1 MTRRSFHR
9 KGTSTPQSEGN
20 HLSMTTDAVSA
31 GTASAEAGLLPWHDH
46 RLSRSE
52 RAAALVAA
60 MTLEEKS
67 GQLVGLWVGADA
79 AGGDVAPHQ
88 SDMSKD
94 APSFA
99 DVIVDGL
106 GQLTRPFGTRPVESA
121 QGAQSLARAQRQ
133 VAAANRFG
141 IPAQVHEECLAGFAA
156 FGATAYPVPL
166 SWGASFD
173 PELVQEMAGRIGT
186 SMRSVGV
193 HQGLAPVLD
202 VVRDYRWGRVEETIG
217 EDPYLVA
224 TVGASYV
231 KGLEDA
237 GIVATLKHFAGY
249 SGSRAG
255 RNHAPVSAGP
265 REMAEIFLP
274 PFETALRYGGAR
286 SVMNSYAEVD
296 GMPAAGDR
304 RLLTDL
310 LRDTWGFEGV
320 VVADYFAIAFLRT
333 LQRVAE
339 TDGAAAARALWAGID
354 MELPSVAAYG
364 QPLIEAVRS
373 GDLDEA
379 LVDRALQRVLEQKI
393 ELGLVEADY
402 DPTPANDVPFDDAAS
417 REIALRLAR
426 EAVVLVDNDGTLPLA
441 AGVRVALVGPL
452 ADDPLAMLGCYSFP
466 AHVGVHHPE
475 SGLGLDIPTL
485 LDELRTRR
493 DVVANA
499 AGCDVMQPGRDG
511 FDAAAA
517 AARDADVVVV
527 ALGDRAGLF
536 GRGTSGEGCDAPDL
550 RLPGEQQ
557 ALLEA
562 LLATGTPVVLVL
574 LTGRP
579 YALGAVADRC
589 AAIVQTFFPGQQGAQ
604 AIAEVLAGEVN
615 PSGHLPVGIPREP
628 GGQPATYLAPPL
640 GRANDVSNIDPT
652 ALYPFGHGLSYGALT
667 WQPTAT
673 EEQDWAS
680 DGTTAV
686 SVVLSNETAARVE
699 DVVQVYLHDPF
710 AQVTR
715 PDQRLVAYRRVS
727 VEAGESIEVQFRL
740 HADLTSFVGIR
751 GDRIV
756 EPGAVELRV
765 ARSSADVH
773 AAVRRRITGAE
784 RRVGA
789 DRALLAD
796 AEVRA
801 VKMDEANGIE
811 AGAA

>member
-1 MTRRSFHR
+1 
-9 KGTSTPQSEGN
+9 
-20 HLSMTTDAVSA
+20 MTTHTDAASA
-31 GTASAEAGLLPWHDH
+31 ETAPAEAGLQPWHDH
-46 RLSRSE
+46 RLTRSE

-60 MTLEEKS
+60 MTIEEKA

-79 AGGDVAPHQ
+79 SGGDVAPHQ

-99 DVIVDGL
+99 EVIVDGL
-106 GQLTRPFGTRPVESA
+106 GQLTRPFGTKPV
-121 QGAQSLARAQRQ
+121 QPDLGARSLARAQGQ
-133 VAAANRFG
+133 IAAANRFG
-141 IPAQVHEECLAGFAA
+141 IPAQVHEECLAGLAA
-156 FGATAYPVPL
+156 WGATAYPVPL

-173 PELVQEMAGRIGT
+173 PQLVQEMSERIGR
-186 SMRSVGV
+186 SMRAVGV

-202 VVRDYRWGRVEETIG
+202 VVRDYRWGRVEESIG
-217 EDPYLVA
+217 EDPYLVG
-224 TVGASYV
+224 TIGASYV
-231 KGLEDA
+231 KGLENT

-274 PFETALRYGGAR
+274 PFETALRHGGAR

-310 LRDTWGFEGV
+310 LRGTLGFEGV

-354 MELPSVAAYG
+354 VELPSVATFGA
-364 QPLIEAVRS
+364 PLIDAVRS

-393 ELGLVEADY
+393 ELGLIEADY
-402 DPTPANDVPFDDAAS
+402 DPTPAHDAPFDDADS

-441 AGVRVALVGPL
+441 PDVRVALVGPL

-475 SGLGLDIPTL
+475 SGLGIDIPTV
-485 LDELRTRR
+485 LDELGARR
-493 DVVANA
+493 DVVRNA
-499 AGCDVMQPGRDG
+499 AGCDVMKPGRDG
-511 FDAAAA
+511 FAAAQD

-536 GRGTSGEGCDAPDL
+536 GRGTSGEGCDAADL

-562 LLATGTPVVLVL
+562 LLDTGTPVVLVL

-579 YALGAVADRC
+579 YALGAVAARC
-589 AAIVQTFFPGQQGAQ
+589 AGVVQTFFPGQQGAQ
-604 AIAEVLAGEVN
+604 ALAEVLTGEVN
-615 PSGHLPVGIPREP
+615 PSGHLPVGIPRDP
-628 GGQPATYLAPPL
+628 GGQPSTYLAPPL

-652 ALYPFGHGLSYGALT
+652 PLYPFGHGLSYDALT

-673 EEQDWAS
+673 DEADWAS
-680 DGTTAV
+680 DGTTDV
-686 SVVLSNETAARVE
+686 SVVLANETARRVD
-699 DVVQVYLHDPF
+699 DVVQIYLHDPF

-715 PDQRLVAYRRVS
+715 PVQRLIAYRRVS
-727 VEAGESIEVQFRL
+727 LEAGAAIEVRFRL
-740 HADLTSFVGIR
+740 HADLTSFIGID

-756 EPGAVELRV
+756 EPGTVELRV
-765 ARSSADVH
+765 ARSSSDVH
-773 AAVRRRITGAE
+773 AAVRRRIVGPE

-789 DRALLAD
+789 DRVLIAD
-796 AEVRA
+796 TAVRDVVMGGAEGGQA
-801 VKMDEANGIE
+801 
-811 AGAA
+811 

>member
-1 MTRRSFHR
+1 MRRTDAHR
-9 KGTSTPQSEGN
+9 SDMSTAPDEGN
-20 HLSMTTDAVSA
+20 RHSMTTDTDAASIEA
-31 GTASAEAGLLPWHDH
+31 ASADAGLLPWHDH

-52 RAAALVAA
+52 RAAALVAE
-60 MTLEEKS
+60 MTIEEKA

-79 AGGDVAPHQ
+79 SGGDVAPHQ

-99 DVIVDGL
+99 EVIVDGL
-106 GQLTRPFGTRPVESA
+106 GQLTRPFGTRPVQPEL
-121 QGAQSLARAQRQ
+121 GAKSLARAQRQ
-133 VAAANRFG
+133 VVAANRFG

-156 FGATAYPVPL
+156 WGATAYPVPL

-173 PELVQEMAGRIGT
+173 PELVHEMSERIGR

-202 VVRDYRWGRVEETIG
+202 VVRDYRWGRVEESIG
-217 EDPYLVA
+217 EDPYLVG
-224 TVGASYV
+224 TIGAAYV
-231 KGLEDA
+231 HGLESA
-237 GIVATLKHFAGY
+237 GIVSTLKHFAGY

-310 LRDTWGFEGV
+310 LRDTLGFGGV
-320 VVADYFAIAFLRT
+320 VVADYFAVAFLRT

-339 TDGAAAARALWAGID
+339 TDGDAAARALWAGID
-354 MELPSVAAYG
+354 VELPSVAAYG
-364 QPLIEAVRS
+364 APLIDAVRS

-402 DPTPANDVPFDDAAS
+402 DPTPAHDTAFDDAGS

-441 AGVRVALVGPL
+441 ADVRVALVGPL
-452 ADDPLAMLGCYSFP
+452 ADNPFAMLGCYSFP

-475 SGLGLDIPTL
+475 SGIGIDIPTVL
-485 LDELRTRR
+485 AELSARR
-493 DVVANA
+493 DVIRAVP
-499 AGCDVMQPGRDG
+499 GCDVSEPGRDG
-511 FDAAAA
+511 FAAAQD

-536 GRGTSGEGCDAPDL
+536 GRGTSGEGCDAADL

-562 LLATGTPVVLVL
+562 LLDTGTPVVLVL

-579 YALGAVADRC
+579 YALGAVAARC

-604 AIAEVLAGEVN
+604 ALAEVLTGEVN

-628 GGQPATYLAPPL
+628 GGQPSTYLAPPL

-652 ALYPFGHGLSYGALT
+652 ALYPFGHGLSYHSLT
-667 WQPTAT
+667 WHPTVT
-673 EEQDWAS
+673 DEEDWES
-680 DGTTAV
+680 GGTTSV
-686 SVVLSNETAARVE
+686 PVVLSNETSARVD
-699 DVVQVYLHDPF
+699 DVVQIYLHDPV

-715 PDQRLVAYRRVS
+715 PDQRLVAYKRVS
-727 VEAGESIEVQFRL
+727 LEAGETVEVLFHL
-740 HADLTSFVGIR
+740 HADLTSFIGIE

-765 ARSSADVH
+765 ARSSTDVH
-773 AAVRRRITGAE
+773 AAVRRRIVGAE
-784 RRVGA
+784 RRLGA
-789 DRALLAD
+789 DRELVAAIETRT
-796 AEVRA
+796 AEAR
-801 VKMDEANGIE
+801 
-811 AGAA
+811 

>member
-1 MTRRSFHR
+1 M
-9 KGTSTPQSEGN
+9 STD
-20 HLSMTTDAVSA
+20 TDAASA
-31 GTASAEAGLLPWHDH
+31 GTASAEAPPVPWHDH
-46 RLSRSE
+46 RLGRSE
-52 RAAALVAA
+52 RAAALAA
-60 MTLEEKS
+60 EMTLEEKT

-79 AGGDVAPHQ
+79 SGGDVAPHQ
-88 SDMSKD
+88 SDMSRD
-94 APSFA
+94 APSFD

-106 GQLTRPFGTRPVESA
+106 GQLTRPFGTRPVPPEL
-121 QGAQSLARAQRQ
+121 GAQSLARAQHRI
-133 VAAANRFG
+133 VAANRFG

-156 FGATAYPVPL
+156 WGATAYPVPL

-173 PELVQEMAGRIGT
+173 PELVQEMSSRIGR
-186 SMRSVGV
+186 SMRAVGV

-202 VVRDYRWGRVEETIG
+202 VVRDYRWGRVEESIG
-217 EDPYLVA
+217 EDPYLVG
-224 TVGASYV
+224 TIGASYV
-231 KGLEDA
+231 SGLESA

-274 PFETALRYGGAR
+274 PFETALRHGKAR

-310 LRDTWGFEGV
+310 LRDTWGFDGV

-339 TDGAAAARALWAGID
+339 TDGDAAARALWAGVD
-354 MELPSVAAYG
+354 VELPSVAAYG
-364 QPLIEAVRS
+364 APLIEAVKA
-373 GDLDEA
+373 GDVDEA

-393 ELGLVEADY
+393 DLGLIEADY
-402 DPTPANDVPFDDAAS
+402 DPTPLHDTAFDDADS

-441 AGVRVALVGPL
+441 AETRVAVVGPL
-452 ADDPLAMLGCYSFP
+452 ADDPFAMLGCYSFP

-475 SGLGLDIPTL
+475 TGLGIDIPTV
-485 LDELRTRR
+485 LDELGARR
-493 DVVANA
+493 DVVGGAP
-499 AGCDVMQPGRDG
+499 GCDVMEPGRDG
-511 FDAAAA
+511 FDAARD

-536 GRGTSGEGCDAPDL
+536 GRGTSGEGCDAADL

-557 ALLEA
+557 ALLES
-562 LLATGTPVVLVL
+562 LLDTGTPVVLVL

-589 AAIVQTFFPGQQGAQ
+589 AAIVQAFFPGQQGAQ
-604 AIAEVLAGEVN
+604 ALAEVLTGEVN
-615 PSGHLPVGIPREP
+615 PSGHLPVGIPRDP

-640 GRANDVSNIDPT
+640 GRANDVSNLDPT

-667 WQPTAT
+667 WHPTAT
-673 EEQDWAS
+673 DEEDWDAE
-680 DGTTAV
+680 GTTSV
-686 SVVLSNETAARVE
+686 SVALSNETAARVD
-699 DVVQVYLHDPF
+699 DVVQVYLHDPV

-715 PDQRLVAYRRVS
+715 PVQRLVAYRRVS
-727 VEAGESIEVQFRL
+727 LAAGESVEVEFRL
-740 HADLTSFVGIR
+740 HADLTSFIGAQ
-751 GDRIV
+751 GERIV

-773 AAVRRRITGAE
+773 AAVRRRITGPE
-784 RRVGA
+784 RRLGA
-789 DRALLAD
+789 DRVLVAD
-796 AEVRA
+796 IETRRA
-801 VKMDEANGIE
+801 
-811 AGAA
+811 

>member
-1 MTRRSFHR
+1 MTRRSMR
-9 KGTSTPQSEGN
+9 RSGKSTPPQEE
-20 HLSMTTDAVSA
+20 HRPTMTTHTDAA
-31 GTASAEAGLLPWHDH
+31 TAATAPAEAGLQPWHDH
-46 RLSRSE
+46 RLTRSE

-60 MTLEEKS
+60 MTLEEKA

-79 AGGDVAPHQ
+79 SGGDVAPYQ

-106 GQLTRPFGTRPVESA
+106 GQLTRPFGTKPV
-121 QGAQSLARAQRQ
+121 QPDLGAQSLARAQRQ
-133 VAAANRFG
+133 ITAANRFG
-141 IPAQVHEECLAGFAA
+141 IPAQVHEECLAGLAA
-156 FGATAYPVPL
+156 WGATAYPVPL

-173 PELVQEMAGRIGT
+173 PELVREMSEHIGR

-202 VVRDYRWGRVEETIG
+202 VVRDYRWGRVEESIG
-217 EDPYLVA
+217 EDPYLVG
-224 TVGASYV
+224 TIGASYV
-231 KGLEDA
+231 KGLENT

-274 PFETALRYGGAR
+274 PFETALRHGGAR

-310 LRDTWGFEGV
+310 LRDTLGFEGV

-339 TDGAAAARALWAGID
+339 TDGDAAARALWAGID
-354 MELPSVAAYG
+354 VELPSVAVYG
-364 QPLIEAVRS
+364 APLIDAVRS
-373 GDLDEA
+373 GGLDEA

-402 DPTPANDVPFDDAAS
+402 DPTPAHDAPFDDADA

-441 AGVRVALVGPL
+441 ADVRVAVVGPL
-452 ADDPLAMLGCYSFP
+452 ADDPMAMLGCYSFP

-475 SGLGLDIPTL
+475 SGLGIDIPTVL
-485 LDELRTRR
+485 AELGARH
-493 DVVANA
+493 DVVRSAP
-499 AGCDVMQPGRDG
+499 GCDVMAPGQDG
-511 FDAAAA
+511 FA
-517 AARDADVVVV
+517 AARDAAREADVVVV

-536 GRGTSGEGCDAPDL
+536 GRGTSGEGCDAADL

-562 LLATGTPVVLVL
+562 LLDTGTPVVLVL

-579 YALGAVADRC
+579 YALGAVAARC

-604 AIAEVLAGEVN
+604 ALAEVLTGAVN
-615 PSGHLPVGIPREP
+615 PSGHLPVGIPRDP
-628 GGQPATYLAPPL
+628 GGQPSTYLAPPL

-652 ALYPFGHGLSYGALT
+652 PLYPFGHGLSYESLT
-667 WQPTAT
+667 WHPTET
-673 EEQDWAS
+673 DEEDWES

-686 SVVLSNETAARVE
+686 AVVLANETARRVD

-715 PDQRLVAYRRVS
+715 PEQRLVAYRRVS
-727 VEAGESIEVQFRL
+727 LEAGETVEVLFRL
-740 HADLTSFVGIR
+740 HADLTSFVGIL

-773 AAVRRRITGAE
+773 AAVRRRIVGPE

-789 DRALLAD
+789 DRALVAD
-796 AEVRA
+796 VEVRS
-801 VKMDEANGIE
+801 VEMD
-811 AGAA
+811 GAEGGPA

>member
-1 MTRRSFHR
+1 
-9 KGTSTPQSEGN
+9 
-20 HLSMTTDAVSA
+20 MTTDTDAASAETAV
-31 GTASAEAGLLPWHDH
+31 AEAGLAPWHDH

-52 RAAALVAA
+52 RAAALVAE
-60 MTLEEKS
+60 MTIEEKA

-79 AGGDVAPHQ
+79 SGGDVAPHQ

-99 DVIVDGL
+99 DVIADGL
-106 GQLTRPFGTRPVESA
+106 GQLTRPFGTKPVQAEL
-121 QGAQSLARAQRQ
+121 GAKSLARAQQ
-133 VAAANRFG
+133 QIVAANRFG

-156 FGATAYPVPL
+156 WGATAYPVPL

-173 PELVQEMAGRIGT
+173 PELVHAMSERIGR
-186 SMRSVGV
+186 SMRAVGV

-202 VVRDYRWGRVEETIG
+202 VVRDYRWGRVEESIG
-217 EDPYLVA
+217 EDPYLVG
-224 TVGASYV
+224 TIGAAYV
-231 KGLEDA
+231 KGLESA
-237 GIVATLKHFAGY
+237 GVVSTLKHFAGY

-274 PFETALRYGGAR
+274 PFETALRHGGAR

-310 LRDTWGFEGV
+310 LRDKWGFDGV
-320 VVADYFAIAFLRT
+320 VVADYFAVAFLRT

-339 TDGAAAARALWAGID
+339 TDGEAAARALWAGID
-354 MELPSVAAYG
+354 VELPSVAAYG
-364 QPLIEAVRS
+364 APLIDAVRS
-373 GDLDEA
+373 GDLEEA

-393 ELGLVEADY
+393 DLGLIEADY
-402 DPTPANDVPFDDAAS
+402 DPTPAHDAPLDAALDGADS

-426 EAVVLVDNDGTLPLA
+426 EAVVLVDNDGTLPLSA
-441 AGVRVALVGPL
+441 DVRVAVVGPL
-452 ADDPLAMLGCYSFP
+452 ADDPFAMLGCYSFP

-475 SGLGLDIPTL
+475 SGLGIDIPTV
-485 LDELRTRR
+485 LDELSARR
-493 DVVANA
+493 EVIRNE
-499 AGCDVMQPGRDG
+499 AGCDVSEPGRDG
-511 FDAAAA
+511 FDAAQD

-536 GRGTSGEGCDAPDL
+536 GRGTSGEGCDAADL

-562 LLATGTPVVLVL
+562 LLDTGTPVVLVL

-579 YALGAVADRC
+579 YALGAVAARC

-604 AIAEVLAGEVN
+604 AIAEVLTGEVN
-615 PSGHLPVGIPREP
+615 PSGHLSVGIPREA
-628 GGQPATYLAPPL
+628 GGQPSTYLAPPL
-640 GRANDVSNIDPT
+640 GRANGASNIDPT
-652 ALYPFGHGLSYGALT
+652 ALYPFGHGLSYEDLT
-667 WQPTAT
+667 WHPTVT
-673 EEQDWAS
+673 EEEDWEN
-680 DGTTAV
+680 DGTTSV
-686 SVVLSNETAARVE
+686 SVVLSNETAVRVD

-727 VEAGESIEVQFRL
+727 LAAGETIEVLFRL
-740 HADLTSFVGIR
+740 HADLTSFVGMF

-765 ARSSADVH
+765 ARSSTDVH
-773 AAVRRRITGAE
+773 AAVRRRIVGSV
-784 RRVGA
+784 RRLGA
-789 DRALLAD
+789 DRELVAEV
-796 AEVRA
+796 EVRA
-801 VKMDEANGIE
+801 TEAP
-811 AGAA
+811 